1 MTIAR
6 PHPRG
11 AQPPDRAPAAPARK
25 RSAAASAIETLVR
38 ARYPLLYVVSWEE
51 ERALAEIH
59 RIAESLGKKMFDWTI
74 SNGLSRYRAAL
85 EGRAEGRRDTKD
97 PLIAL
102 KEILATPEPSIFVL
116 RDFHDFMQNSEV
128 KRRLRDLASL
138 LRTTLSTAVII
149 SPLLRLPEE
158 LEKDITIVDFP
169 LPDRAELE
177 DLVRQIASD
186 VAENRSLRVDLDE
199 DSLEA
204 ILDAS
209 VGLTINEAENVFAKT
224 LVQAQRLGAEQAP
237 LVYAEKQQIIRK
249 SGLLE
254 YIDTNDNLSAV
265 GGLDHLKAWIA
276 KRRTAM
282 DPQAIRFGL
291 PPPRG
296 VLLVGVQGCG
306 KSLAA
311 KATANELGRPLVR
324 LDIGRLFSKMVG
336 ETESNIRRA
345 LSIAE
350 TIAPV
355 VLWVDELEKG
365 LSGVGSS
372 DSTDGGT
379 TARLFGTLLTWLQ
392 EKTAPVFVVATAND
406 IERLP
411 AEVLRKGRFDEIFFV
426 DLPAES
432 ERRDIFAIHLSKRS
446 RKPADFDLDHLA
458 EASEG
463 YSGAEIEQV
472 VVEAM
477 FNAYGKKP
485 EIETSDLLYA
495 LTRLVPLSRTLRK
508 SINDRRMWSLGRTVN
523 ASSLTDVQQSLE
535 RADDIDDEKEQLYLK
550 ILEASNRFD
559 SSAIFG
565 AQQYLGAYPS
575 KSDDAER
582 IRLYLYDFIR
592 LCELLQKPSG

>member
-1 MTIAR
+1 L
-6 PHPRG
+6 P
-11 AQPPDRAPAAPARK
+11 
-25 RSAAASAIETLVR
+25 AASAIETLVR

-51 ERALAEIH
+51 ERALAELQ

-128 KRRLRDLASL
+128 KRRLRDLANL
-138 LRTTLSTAVII
+138 LRTTLSTAIII

-169 LPDRAELE
+169 LPDKQELE
-177 DLVRQIASD
+177 ELIRQIASD
-186 VAENRSLRVDLDE
+186 ISDNSALRVDLDE
-199 DSLEA
+199 KSIES
-204 ILDAS
+204 IVDAS

-224 LVQAQRLGAEQAP
+224 LVQAQRLSADQAP

-249 SGLLE
+249 NGLLE
-254 YIDTNDNLSAV
+254 YINTDDDLSSV
-265 GGLDHLKAWIA
+265 GGLDQLKGWIA
-276 KRRTAM
+276 KRRNAM
-282 DPQAIRFGL
+282 DPQAARFGL

-311 KATANELGRPLVR
+311 KATAKELGHPLVR
-324 LDIGRLFSKMVG
+324 MDIGRLFSKMVG
-336 ETESNIRRA
+336 ETEHNIRRA
-345 LSIAE
+345 LGVAE
-350 TIAPV
+350 AIAPV

-365 LSGVGSS
+365 LSGIGSS

-411 AEVLRKGRFDEIFFV
+411 PEVLRKGRFDEIFFV
-426 DLPAES
+426 DLPAEA
-432 ERRDIFAIHLSKRS
+432 ERREIFAIHLTKRA
-446 RKPADFDLDHLA
+446 RKPELFDLDHLA

-472 VVEAM
+472 VLEAM
-477 FNAYGKKP
+477 FNAYGQKP
-485 EIETSDLLYA
+485 DIETSDLLFA
-495 LTRLVPLSRTLRK
+495 LTRLVPLSRTMRK
-508 SINDRRMWSLGRTVN
+508 SINDRRMWGLGRTVS
-523 ASSLTDVQQSLE
+523 ASSRTDVQQSLE
-535 RADDIDDEKEQLYLK
+535 RNDDLDDEKEQLYLR
-550 ILEASNRFD
+550 LLDASSRY
-559 SSAIFG
+559 SSDAVIA
-565 AQQYLGAYPS
+565 AQQFLGVFPKKA
-575 KSDDAER
+575 DDTER
-582 IRLYLYDFIR
+582 MRLYLNDFTR
-592 LCELLQKPSG
+592 LCELLQNRAS